1 MKRTLRYLFGV
12 VLLSMAI
19 AATRIPVGVSEAA
32 QENSDFKLD
41 GTTLIKYTGTAYAVS
56 VPDEV
61 ETIGEEAF
69 SGNNYIKIVRL
80 PDNLKSIEY
89 GAFSYCNILNKI
101 SIPDSVESIGSG
113 AFACCTSLASVEIG
127 EGVKEM
133 GSGVFA
139 GCTSLKNISLDK
151 SNTNFI
157 MDKGALYDIDKVKL
171 YQYCPGRKDY
181 IYTMPDSVL
190 DVGKYA
196 FWGCQNL
203 EKVVLNNNI
212 AELSGYSFSNCRSL
226 KTIEMPYSLS
236 TIDVKAFEDCISLTE
251 VTLPASIQ
259 NIHNTAFDGCINL
272 TLYAD
277 KDSIAGEYA
286 LLFNKHERSEQAE
299 YEDVYQTL
307 SPSYDNSY
315 SDNPDNDA
323 KTDNSSFDNDKNDN
337 IAPSDEMELESMLGS
352 TTIVGN
358 QAVVFIDNS
367 KRQVYDGSDIINQNT
382 VSDDDGIITDTSL
395 AEEGDNPKYDGK
407 GINIPKYKIFD
418 GTIANQA
425 YYRNDSLTAFQFP
438 DDITGI
444 GDFAFAR
451 SGLNS
456 IIIPEGVKRIGYG
469 AFYHCD
475 NLNQVVL
482 PSTIEDIEPEAF
494 EKTGFIE
501 NWKKSGSSDF
511 LTAGNG
517 ILLAYNGNEAIV
529 NIPESVRIIA
539 PGVFKN
545 HSEINSVVLPDSLL
559 IIGEGAFEGCTGL
572 KQVSGG
578 VNVLKIKDRAFAKC
592 PLSTIRIP
600 DDIGELGLLAFDLSG
615 FNIRNDR
622 RTAVFLDNIPVI
634 TYEKTAQRLS
644 NNDYRKRVLND
655 VSYAVINKDIPI
667 ESLKGTV
674 LDSAEYGF
682 KGIIISIDSESDM
695 TASVRATTLTLSELN
710 DFEIT
715 DTVEIYGRQ
724 YILNGTKQ
732 LEELASDNT
741 NESYNKGSVLIL
753 NKVNNL
759 DTKKMSACLSEN
771 TDSFYL
777 CIEQSTDAYER
788 LSAKFNDIYNMNPP
802 ANFVAYDISLYEED
816 SNVPITKLGK
826 QKMRITMPLPEGLE
840 SGTLF
845 ILTADA
851 DGQLEDVP
859 YWYEESE
866 NERRVTFEVNHFSD
880 FGLYT
885 SGTTIYA
892 EGIATQGKAVIGS
905 FSQKDDSPDTGDLLH
920 PKWFL
925 AGGLFFAALAVIF
938 MKKKSVNIIG
948 K

>member
-1 MKRTLRYLFGV
+1 MKRKLRYLFGV
-12 VLLSMAI
+12 VLLSLAI
-19 AATRIPVGVSEAA
+19 AATQIPVGFSKAA

-69 SGNNYIKIVRL
+69 SGNNYIKLVRL
-80 PDNLKSIEY
+80 PDKLKSIEY
-89 GAFSYCNILNKI
+89 GAFSYCSILNKI

-113 AFACCTSLASVEIG
+113 AFACCPSLTSVEIG

-139 GCTSLKNISLDK
+139 GCISLKNISLDK
-151 SNTNFI
+151 LNTNFI

-212 AELSGYSFSNCRSL
+212 SALSGYSFSNCRSL
-226 KTIEMPYSLS
+226 KTIEIPYSLS
-236 TIDVKAFEDCISLTE
+236 TIDAKAFEDCISLTE
-251 VTLPASIQ
+251 VTLPVSVQ

-277 KDSIAGEYA
+277 KDSTAGEYA
-286 LLFNKHERSEQAE
+286 LLFNNRKKSEQAE
-299 YEDVYQTL
+299 YEDIYQTV

-315 SDNPDNDA
+315 PDNPDNDT
-323 KTDNSSFDNDKNDN
+323 KTDNSNYDSEKKDNTAALVEN
-337 IAPSDEMELESMLGS
+337 ELESMLGS

-382 VSDDDGIITDTSL
+382 VSDDDGVIADTSRT
-395 AEEGDNPKYDGK
+395 EEDNPQYDGK

-418 GTIANQA
+418 ASVANQA
-425 YYRNDSLTAFQFP
+425 YYRNDSLTTFQFP
-438 DDITGI
+438 DDLTGI

-456 IIIPEGVKRIGYG
+456 IIIPEGVTCIGYG

-475 NLNQVVL
+475 NLNQIVL

-494 EKTGFIE
+494 EKTGFVE

-511 LTAGNG
+511 LTVGNG
-517 ILLAYNGNEAIV
+517 ILLAYNGNEATV
-529 NIPESVRIIA
+529 NIPEGVRIIA
-539 PGVFKN
+539 PGVFEN
-545 HSEINSVVLPDSLL
+545 RSEINSVVLPDSLL

-592 PLSTIRIP
+592 PLTTIRIP
-600 DDIGELGLLAFDLSG
+600 DNIGELGLLAFDLSG
-615 FNIRNDR
+615 FNIRNDQ
-622 RTAVFLDNIPVI
+622 RTAVFLNSIPVV

-644 NNDYRKRVLND
+644 NKDYRGRVLND

-674 LDSAEYGF
+674 LDGSEYGF
-682 KGIIISIDSESDM
+682 KGVIISIDSESDM
-695 TASVRATTLTLSELN
+695 TASVRATTLTPSELKN
-710 DFEIT
+710 FEMT

-724 YILNGTKQ
+724 YILNGTRQ
-732 LEELASDNT
+732 LEKMASDNK
-741 NESYNKGSVLIL
+741 NESYNNNGSVLIL
-753 NKVNNL
+753 NKVNDL

-788 LSAKFNDIYNMNPP
+788 LSSKFNDIYNMNPP
-802 ANFVAYDISLYEED
+802 ANFTAYDISLYEED
-816 SNVPITKLGK
+816 SNVSITKLGR
-826 QKMRITMPLPEGLE
+826 QKMRITMPLPDGFN

-866 NERRVTFEVNHFSD
+866 NERKVTFEVNHFSD
-880 FGLYT
+880 FGFYT

-892 EGIATQGKAVIGS
+892 EGVATQGKVVIDS
-905 FSQKDDSPDTGDLLH
+905 FSQKDDSPDTGDFLH
-920 PKWFL
+920 PKWIL

-938 MKKKSVNIIG
+938 MKKKSVRLTG